1 MWSATPRCTTRAPVR
16 PSFSRLREIVR
27 HASRSDSTN
36 VADAAP
42 RESASSPIAPEPAKR
57 SSTVASSTGPIKLKA
72 ASRTRS
78 PVGRV
83 SIPLGAK
90 IRAPLREP
98 AMIRIG
104 EQLLDVVVQRA
115 FVVDQLL
122 GFGAGLFE
130 KSSVR
135 SQARELEL
143 GQARLAGA
151 EQLAFASDLEVL
163 LRKLEPVRRV

>member
-1 MWSATPRCTTRAPVR
+1 G
-16 PSFSRLREIVR
+16 RL
-27 HASRSDSTN
+27 
-36 VADAAP
+36 
-42 RESASSPIAPEPAKR
+42 
-57 SSTVASSTGPIKLKA
+57 
-72 ASRTRS
+72 
-78 PVGRV
+78 

-115 FVVDQLL
+115 FVVDQPL

-163 LRKLEPVRRV
+163 LRKLEPVRRVDERLEPLLRVVGQLLLRARDQQAIRLFGATSDPAPQLVEL